1 MGLDVGRASTRVRA
15 GEAPRDP
22 AWLRLRDHAG
32 GYELAG
38 WLDREAGEI
47 LRSALS
53 PLAALP
59 RATDVEVGVRT
70 ATQRDADALV
80 GLAARALSD
89 GALPTEGGGRLL
101 RSERGDG

>member
-1 MGLDVGRASTRVRA
+1 
-15 GEAPRDP
+15 
-22 AWLRLRDHAG
+22 LRDHAG

-80 GLAARALSD
+80 DLAARALRTWRWLTRHS
-89 GALPTEGGGRLL
+89 
-101 RSERGDG
+101 SSRGWHSTTRVR